1 MLDNGWLLIVFL
13 AWLEGCFGF
22 DCKGSELFWIVQIK
36 IAFGAI
42 FW

>member
-22 DCKGSELFWIVQIK
+22 DCKGSELFWIVQVFLQSVPILE
-36 IAFGAI
+36 
-42 FW
+42 